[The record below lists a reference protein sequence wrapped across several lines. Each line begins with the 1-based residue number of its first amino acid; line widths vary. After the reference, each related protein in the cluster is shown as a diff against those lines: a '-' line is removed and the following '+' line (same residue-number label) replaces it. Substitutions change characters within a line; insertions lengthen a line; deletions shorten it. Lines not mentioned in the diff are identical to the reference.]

1 MLEIKGL
8 ATYYYSENGIVKALD
23 GASLSLEKGQI
34 VGLSGAS
41 GCGKST
47 LGLSLMQLIEP
58 PGKIVKGSIKLD
70 GRELLG
76 LTKEEIR
83 QLRGKSISMVFQD
96 PFTTL
101 NPVLTIGDQLS
112 ECLRHHF
119 SMGKKEAKE
128 KAVEALAKVKI
139 NDPAKRCASYAHE
152 LSGGMRQRVMI
163 AMAVLC
169 GARYLIADEITSA
182 LDVISQRH
190 IMLLLEEL
198 RTTEGLSVLLISHNR
213 PLLDRYCSRIYEMKD
228 GKCLN

>member
-1 MLEIKGL
+1 MLEIKDL
-8 ATYYYSENGIVKALD
+8 TTYYYTDEIIVKALD
-23 GASLSLEKGQI
+23 GASLSVGKGEMI
-34 VGLSGAS
+34 GLSGGS

-47 LGLSLMQLIEP
+47 LGLSIMQLIEP
-58 PGKIVKGSIKLD
+58 PGKISGGSITLD
-70 GRELLG
+70 GKELLG
-76 LTKEEIR
+76 LSKEELR
-83 QLRGKSISMVFQD
+83 QLRGKSLAMVFQD

-119 SMGKKEAKE
+119 ALDRKAAKE
-128 KAVEALAKVKI
+128 RAIETLAKVKI
-139 NDPAKRCASYAHE
+139 KDPVKRYGSFAHE

-163 AMAVLC
+163 AMGILC

-182 LDVISQRH
+182 LDVLTQRH

-198 RTTEGLSVLLISHNR
+198 RTKEGLSVLLISHNGA
-213 PLLDRYCSRIYEMKD
+213 LLNKYCSRVYKMKD

>member
-1 MLEIKGL
+1 MLEIRGL
-8 ATYYYSENGIVKALD
+8 ATYYYSDNETVKALD
-23 GASLSLEKGQI
+23 GASLSLGKGQM

-70 GRELLG
+70 GRQLLG
-76 LTKEEIR
+76 LPKEEIR

-119 SMGKKEAKE
+119 SMGRKEAKE
-128 KAVEALAKVKI
+128 RAVEALAKVKI
-139 NDPAKRCASYAHE
+139 NDPAKRYASYAHE

-198 RTTEGLSVLLISHNR
+198 RTKEGLSVLLISHNR
-213 PLLDRYCSRIYEMKD
+213 PLLARHCSRIYEMKD

>member
-23 GASLSLEKGQI
+23 GASLSLGKGQI

-76 LTKEEIR
+76 LSKEELR

-119 SMGKKEAKE
+119 SMSKKEAKK

-152 LSGGMRQRVMI
+152 LSG
-163 AMAVLC
+163 
-169 GARYLIADEITSA
+169 DSA
-182 LDVISQRH
+182 
-190 IMLLLEEL
+190 
-198 RTTEGLSVLLISHNR
+198 
-213 PLLDRYCSRIYEMKD
+213 K
-228 GKCLN
+228 